1 MRIDHP
7 DFEHDTRF
15 KSDFADRLD
24 AARLLRKDLQGLAGI
39 CDTAKLKPEVQVHID
54 RLVGWANAYALGLEA
69 LQKMSEYAPEK
80 LETVRTHVGAAYD
93 AFLRL
98 EDEGGNVAE
107 TPAQVI
113 VHDELA
119 HALRRISRIQKTLEA
134 QLYEPGSVSGT
145 VSGNQN

>member
-1 MRIDHP
+1 MRIDHTA
-7 DFEHDTRF
+7 FEHETAF
-15 KSDFADRLD
+15 KSDFANRLD

-39 CDTAKLKPEVQVHID
+39 CDKARLKPEVQVHID

-80 LETVRTHVGAAYD
+80 LDTVRTHVGAAFD
-93 AFLRL
+93 ALTRL

-107 TPAQVI
+107 TSAQVM

-119 HALRRISRIQKTLEA
+119 HALRRISRIQKTLET
-134 QLYEPGSVSGT
+134 QLYEPGPISE
-145 VSGNQN
+145 NQN